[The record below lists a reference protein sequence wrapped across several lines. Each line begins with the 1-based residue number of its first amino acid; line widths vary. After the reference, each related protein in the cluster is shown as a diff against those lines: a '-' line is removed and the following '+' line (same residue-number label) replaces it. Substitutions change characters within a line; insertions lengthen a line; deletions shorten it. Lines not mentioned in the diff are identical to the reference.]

1 MNPCLPDTSWAIQA
15 LKPEFFSGFFFCNFF
30 NCSLPA
36 RINSLQNKDI
46 IIKPAD
52 KGGATV
58 IQNTSDY
65 ITEAM
70 RQLSNEEYYKKV
82 EYYLTSEHEQLIN
95 QCINNMID
103 NGDLEE
109 DIGQLLRSTDTR
121 TPIFY
126 MLPKI
131 HKPNNPGRPVVSS
144 VNSHTEKLSA
154 YVDEFLR
161 PLAERLPSH
170 IRDTTDFIKRLRRLG
185 KEPEKC
191 ILCTM
196 DVSSPY
202 TNIDTDEGLT
212 IVEEELGKADQNQLS
227 AKTLTCL
234 LEKVLKLNNFTFNE
248 ENFIQ
253 IKGTAMGTRAAP
265 NFANVYMGRFE
276 EQFVYRTVWF
286 DYIIDWVCFIDDI
299 FLIWNG
305 HNDSLAEFIEYL
317 NGMVPS
323 IKFTHEVS
331 HYSVNFLDTKVIK
344 DTRGNISTDVYQKP
358 TETHPYLHS
367 TSAHPPHLKYS
378 IPYSQALRLRRI
390 CSSRD
395 TQTKDSGIF
404 QFFCRLWLPERESA
418 GRNEESTIHNT
429 RRESATETKGNNQ
442 SYTPCND
449 IQPTYQIY
457 C

>member
-1 MNPCLPDTSWAIQA
+1 
-15 LKPEFFSGFFFCNFF
+15 
-30 NCSLPA
+30 
-36 RINSLQNKDI
+36 
-46 IIKPAD
+46 
-52 KGGATV
+52 
-58 IQNTSDY
+58 
-65 ITEAM
+65 M
-70 RQLSNEEYYKKV
+70 RQLRNEKYYKKV
-82 EYYLTSEHEQLIN
+82 EYDLTSEHEQLIN

-109 DIGQLLRSTDTR
+109 DIGQVLRFTDAR

-185 KEPEKC
+185 KVPENC
-191 ILCTM
+191 ILCTL
-196 DVSSPY
+196 DVSSLY

-212 IVEEELGKADQNQLS
+212 IVEEELGKAGQNQPS

-234 LEKVLKLNNFTFNE
+234 LEKVLKLNNFTFNQ

-265 NFANVYMGRFE
+265 NFANVYMGRLE
-276 EQFVYRTVWF
+276 EQLVYRTVWF
-286 DYIIDWVCFIDDI
+286 DYITDWVRFIDDI

-317 NGMVPS
+317 NGVVPS

-358 TETHPYLHS
+358 TDTHPYLHW
-367 TSAHPPHLKYS
+367 TSAPP
-378 IPYSQALRLRRI
+378 
-390 CSSRD
+390 
-395 TQTKDSGIF
+395 
-404 QFFCRLWLPERESA
+404 
-418 GRNEESTIHNT
+418 TI
-429 RRESATETKGNNQ
+429 
-442 SYTPCND
+442 
-449 IQPTYQIY
+449 
-457 C
+457 